1 MPERRHFYPSSGDRT
16 SFKPCAG
23 GDAWDPACF
32 SQQMALT
39 RAAIPSDKEF
49 LLTEYN
55 AGCCMQY
62 FQHDNSGAAAFAFR
76 SIGELAGVTDVLS
89 WWTFTGTINVSN
101 HTV

>member
-1 MPERRHFYPSSGDRT
+1 MRRHFYPSSGDRT

-39 RAAIPSDKEF
+39 RGAIPSDKEF

-62 FQHDNSGAAAFAFR
+62 YQHDNSGACLLYTSPSPRDA
-76 SIGELAGVTDVLS
+76 TLS
-89 WWTFTGTINVSN
+89 RMPSSA
-101 HTV
+101 